1 VGAGGRDKLSWRL
14 PRVLALTVL
23 LLGGVTA
30 TNISLHG
37 RSSAHELSVA
47 RLNELNMLLHEES
60 SLQWKTLARGN
71 SPVQVARELGL
82 IRSREKTILDALTS
96 GTPLRAEVGS
106 YHAVLDS
113 ELGLLGVGKTVE
125 ALLLEQQR
133 TDPAFVALA
142 DELERRERSETAAA
156 DLAKQ
161 IADLTLALAM
171 AAAVGVIGL
180 LLYRFEREHRVART
194 ATEEMLEQQRAALDT
209 LTEHEA
215 FLRHQARHDPLT
227 GLGNRRTLSELLAA
241 DGRRALLLVDLDD
254 FKPVNDRLGHAAG
267 DELLIEVARRL
278 LAEVRPPDT
287 VVRIGGDEFAVVI
300 PGGDTETAVQV
311 AARIVAAVGEP
322 VEIGGAT
329 VRVGASVGVSTAD
342 DAADAAR
349 LVREADEAMYRVKQA
364 GKGGYQVH
372 DGLPLAIAQV

>member
-1 VGAGGRDKLSWRL
+1 M
-14 PRVLALTVL
+14 LALTVL

-37 RSSAHELSVA
+37 RSSGHELAVS
-47 RLNELNMLLHEES
+47 RLNELNLLLHEES
-60 SLQWKTLARGN
+60 SLQWKTLSRGN

-82 IRSREKTILDALTS
+82 IRSREKTILDALDS
-96 GTPLRAEVGS
+96 GTPLRAQVGD
-106 YHAVLDS
+106 YHAVLDT

-125 ALLLEQQR
+125 ALTLEQRR
-133 TDPAFVALA
+133 TDPEFVALA
-142 DELERRERSETAAA
+142 NELERRERSETAAA
-156 DLAKQ
+156 DLAKR

-171 AAAVGVIGL
+171 AAAVAVIGL
-180 LLYRFEREHRVART
+180 LMYRFEREHRAARA
-194 ATEEMLEQQRAALDT
+194 ATEELLQQQRVALDT

-227 GLGNRRTLSELLAA
+227 GLGNRRTLTELLAA

-267 DELLIEVARRL
+267 DELLIQVARRL
-278 LAEVRPPDT
+278 LAEVRPADT

-300 PGGDTETAVQV
+300 HDGDAGAAVPV
-311 AARIVAAVGEP
+311 AERIVAAAGAP
-322 VEIGGAT
+322 FEIAGVS
-329 VRVGASVGVSTAD
+329 VRIGASVGVSAAE

-349 LVREADEAMYRVKQA
+349 LVREADEAMYRVKQT

-372 DGLPLAIAQV
+372 VGVPVS